1 MQRPNAHP
9 GLHVFIGYMAL
20 HAVSEVNPYLL
31 PAVMLACGFW
41 GIDTKAN
48 PHMCSF
54 PADVNMYDRTSETF
68 GNQQIKPPVLPV
80 FRDSIMSCDDPESTP
95 QVCKISVVQHGF

>member
-1 MQRPNAHP
+1 
-9 GLHVFIGYMAL
+9 MAL

-48 PHMCSF
+48 PHKCLF
-54 PADVNMYDRTSETF
+54 PADVNMYDRASEPSETSKSNRRCCQF
-68 GNQQIKPPVLPV
+68 SETAACHVMIQKA
-80 FRDSIMSCDDPESTP
+80 
-95 QVCKISVVQHGF
+95 VCKFDTGFPWFTMKKRFSFL